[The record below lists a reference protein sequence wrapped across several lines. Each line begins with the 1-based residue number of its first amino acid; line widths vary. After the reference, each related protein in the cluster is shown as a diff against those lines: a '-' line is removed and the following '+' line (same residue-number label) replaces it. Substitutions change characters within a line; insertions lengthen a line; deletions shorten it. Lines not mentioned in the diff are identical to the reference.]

1 MTDQVLNGD
10 SSMAAS
16 TAAAAYD
23 SELIL
28 SLKSKR
34 SRQLQLQ
41 KQQRQRRQLL
51 TNFETFKT
59 LTMSMMSPTVSIIV
73 VISMTVLCNVQVRQ
87 QKNPSLSV

>member
-34 SRQLQLQ
+34 SRQLQ

-51 TNFETFKT
+51 TSFETFKT
-59 LTMSMMSPTVSIIV
+59 LTMTMMSPTVSIIV
-73 VISMTVLCNVQVRQ
+73 LISMTFLCNVQVRQ

>member
-51 TNFETFKT
+51 TSFETFKT
-59 LTMSMMSPTVSIIV
+59 LMMSPTVSIIV
-73 VISMTVLCNVQVRQ
+73 LISMTFLCNVQVRQ
-87 QKNPSLSV
+87 QENPSLSV

>member
-41 KQQRQRRQLL
+41 LQKQQRQRRQLL
-51 TNFETFKT
+51 TSFETFKT
-59 LTMSMMSPTVSIIV
+59 LMMSPTVSIIV
-73 VISMTVLCNVQVRQ
+73 VISMVVLCNVQVRQ